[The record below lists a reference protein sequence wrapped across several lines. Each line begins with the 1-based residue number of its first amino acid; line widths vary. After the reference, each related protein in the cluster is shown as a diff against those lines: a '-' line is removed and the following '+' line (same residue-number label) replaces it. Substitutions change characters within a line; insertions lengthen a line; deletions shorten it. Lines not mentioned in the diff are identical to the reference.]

1 MVGRIHASALLAL
14 ATVAGPAGAIG
25 GGGGDPRAVGVPRLP
40 PYLQCVPYVRQVT
53 GVRIYG
59 DAHSWWNQAEGRY
72 GRGATPKVGAVM
84 AFRAHGGSRL
94 GHVAAVSRI
103 VDSRTV
109 LISHAN
115 WSPIQGRRGQIERNV
130 KAVDVSANNDWS
142 RVRVWFAPIKA
153 LGSTAWPLAGFIY
166 NTKPG
171 AKPATPQ
178 LGKVAR
184 TAEEKAALVKGA
196 AAKPR
201 KQPPFKDRDPI
212 GEIIARGR

>member
-1 MVGRIHASALLAL
+1 MLGRIQAGALLAL
-14 ATVAGPAGAIG
+14 MAIAGPAGAIVASG
-25 GGGGDPRAVGVPRLP
+25 VGAGAGAREPGRARTTRLP
-40 PYLQCVPYVRQVT
+40 PYLQCVPYARQVT

-59 DAHSWWNQAEGRY
+59 DAHTWWNQAKDRY
-72 GRGATPKVGAVM
+72 DRGARPKVGAVM
-84 AFRAHGGSRL
+84 AFRAYGGSRL

-115 WSPIQGRRGQIERNV
+115 WSPIDGRRGQVERNV
-130 KAVDVSANNDWS
+130 KAIDVSPNNDWS

-153 LGSTAWPLAGFIY
+153 LGGTAWPLSGFIY

-171 AKPATPQ
+171 AKPVPT
-178 LGKVAR
+178 
-184 TAEEKAALVKGA
+184 KAALAKDPTV
-196 AAKPR
+196 KPR
-201 KQPPFKDRDPI
+201 KEAPVTGSDPI